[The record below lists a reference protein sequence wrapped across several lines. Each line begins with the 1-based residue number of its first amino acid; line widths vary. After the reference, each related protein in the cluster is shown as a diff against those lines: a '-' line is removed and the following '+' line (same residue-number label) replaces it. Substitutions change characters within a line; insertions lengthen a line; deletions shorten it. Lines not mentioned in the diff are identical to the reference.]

1 MKSHVADWKTRVYC
15 ARIVAENGTIVRLA
29 AYPTDLAMSNGVVYP
44 SESGYE
50 FSGLDATDSMSPS
63 SVDLTGILNHGIS
76 REQLVTGVFD
86 NARCYVFA
94 TSWKAPI
101 EDEEP
106 FGLLTLGK
114 TTLTDNAYKA
124 EMMSLVDALNQSVGS
139 TFTAQCPYTLFDR
152 TLDGRIIAS
161 TRSRCTGPSSAPDG
175 PDINTYKVSGAV
187 TSVTNQYTFTD
198 TSRTEADDWF
208 TAGQVMFIT
217 GANAGLKPIQIK
229 QSTSAGVI
237 TTHEPFAHAIAPT
250 DQYLMIPGCRKRRTE
265 DCVAKFNNG
274 KNFGGQP
281 DMPTAS
287 QSGAVGRGA

>member
-15 ARIVAENGTIVRLA
+15 ARIEAENGTVVRLS
-29 AYPTDLAMSNGVVYP
+29 AYPTDLVMSNGTVY
-44 SESGYE
+44 STESGYE
-50 FSGLDATDSMSPS
+50 FSGMDATDSMSPS
-63 SVDLTGILNHGIS
+63 SVDLAGILDHGIT

-106 FGLLTLGK
+106 IGLLTLGK
-114 TTLTDNAYKA
+114 TTLMDNAYKA
-124 EMMSLVDALNQSVGS
+124 EMMGIEDALNQTVGS
-139 TFTAQCPYTLFDR
+139 VFSAQCPYTLFDQ
-152 TLDGRIIAS
+152 TLDGRVIAS
-161 TRSRCTGPSSAPDG
+161 TMSRCTGPRSAPDG
-175 PDINTYKVSGAV
+175 PNINTYKVSGTV
-187 TSVTNQYTFTD
+187 TGVTNQYTFTD
-198 TSRTEADDWF
+198 TARTEANDWF
-208 TAGQVMFIT
+208 TAGQVMFVT
-217 GANAGLKPIQIK
+217 GANAGLNPIQIK

-237 TTHEPFAHAIAPT
+237 TMHEPFPHAIATT
-250 DQYLMIPGCRKRRTE
+250 DQYVMIPGCRKRRTE
-265 DCVAKFNNG
+265 DCVAKFANG

>member
-86 NARCYVFA
+86 NARCYIFA

-106 FGLLTLGK
+106 LGVMILGK
-114 TTLTDNAYKA
+114 TTLTDDAYKA
-124 EMMSLVDALNQSVGS
+124 EMMSIVDALNQSVGAI
-139 TFTAQCPYTLFDR
+139 FTAQCPYTLFDQ
-152 TLDGRIIAS
+152 TLDGRIIA
-161 TRSRCTGPSSAPDG
+161 TDRSRCTGQRSAPDG
-175 PDINTYKVSGAV
+175 PNINAYKVSGAI
-187 TSVTNQYTFTD
+187 TSVTSQYTFAD
-198 TSRTEADDWF
+198 SSRSEADDWF
-208 TAGQVMFIT
+208 TAGQVMFT
-217 GANAGLKPIQIK
+217 SGQNAGLKPIQIK
-229 QSTSAGVI
+229 SFAGGVI
-237 TTHEPFAHAIAPT
+237 TTHEPFPRAIAPGDT
-250 DQYLMIPGCRKRRTE
+250 YVMIPGCRKRRTE
-265 DCVAKFNNG
+265 DCVGKYGNG
-274 KNFGGQP
+274 PNFGGQP
-281 DMPTAS
+281 DMPTSS

>member
-63 SVDLTGILNHGIS
+63 SVDLTGIMNHGIS

-86 NARCYVFA
+86 NARCYIFA

-106 FGLLTLGK
+106 LGVMILGK
-114 TTLTDNAYKA
+114 TTLTDDAYKA
-124 EMMSLVDALNQSVGS
+124 EMMSIVDALNQSVGAV
-139 TFTAQCPYTLFDR
+139 FTAQCPYTLFDQ

-161 TRSRCTGPSSAPDG
+161 TRSRCTGPRSNPDG
-175 PDINTYKVSGAV
+175 PDINDYKVSGSVTGV
-187 TSVTNQYTFTD
+187 TSQYTFTD
-198 TSRTEADDWF
+198 SSRAEADDWF
-208 TAGQVMFIT
+208 TAGQVMFTT
-217 GANAGLKPIQIK
+217 GLNAGLKPQQIK
-229 QSTSAGVI
+229 SSTSAGVI
-237 TTHEPFAHAIAPT
+237 TTHEPFPYAIAPGDT
-250 DQYLMIPGCRKRRTE
+250 YVMIPGCRKRRTE
-265 DCVAKFNNG
+265 DCVGKYGNG
-274 KNFGGQP
+274 PNFGGQP
-281 DMPTAS
+281 DMPTSS

>member
-1 MKSHVADWKTRVYC
+1 MKPHVADWKTRVYC

-29 AYPTDLAMSNGVVYP
+29 AYPTDLVMNNGTVY
-44 SESGYE
+44 STESGYE

-86 NARCYVFA
+86 NARCYIFA

-106 FGLLTLGK
+106 LGVMILGK
-114 TTLTDNAYKA
+114 TTLTDDAYRA
-124 EMMSLVDALNQSVGS
+124 EMMSIVDALNQSVGAV
-139 TFTAQCPYTLFDR
+139 FTAQCPYTLFDQ

-161 TRSRCTGPSSAPDG
+161 TRSRCTGPRSNPDG
-175 PDINTYKVSGAV
+175 PDINDYKVSGSVTGV
-187 TSVTNQYTFTD
+187 TSQYTFTD
-198 TSRTEADDWF
+198 SSRAEADDWF

>member
-15 ARIVAENGTIVRLA
+15 ARIEAESGTIVRLS
-29 AYPTDLAMSNGVVYP
+29 AYPTDLVMSNGVVYP
-44 SESGYE
+44 CESGYE
-50 FSGLDATDSMSPS
+50 FSGIDATDNMSPS

-94 TSWKAPI
+94 TSWKTPI

-106 FGLLTLGK
+106 LGLMILGK
-114 TTLTDNAYKA
+114 TELNDDSYAT
-124 EMMSLVDALNQSVGS
+124 EMMGIVDALNQTVGS
-139 TFTAQCPYTLFDR
+139 SYTPQCPYTLFDQ
-152 TLDGRIIAS
+152 TIDGRIIAS
-161 TRSRCTGPSSAPDG
+161 TSSRCTGPASAPDG

-187 TSVTNQYTFTD
+187 TGVTNQYTFTD
-198 TSRTEADDWF
+198 TARTEANDWF
-208 TAGQVMFIT
+208 TAGQVMFFT
-217 GANAGLKPIQIK
+217 GLNAGLKPIQIK

-237 TTHEPFAHAIAPT
+237 TTHEPFPHEIAPT
-250 DQYLMIPGCRKRRTE
+250 DQYVMIPGCRKRRTE

>member
-15 ARIVAENGTIVRLA
+15 ARIEAENGTVVRLA
-29 AYPTDLAMSNGVVYP
+29 AYPTDLVMSNGVVYP
-44 SESGYE
+44 TESGYE
-50 FSGLDATDSMSPS
+50 FSGVDATDSMSPS
-63 SVDLTGILNHGIS
+63 SVDLTGILNHGIT
-76 REQLVTGVFD
+76 REQLATGVFD

-106 FGLLTLGK
+106 LGLLTLGK
-114 TTLTDNAYKA
+114 TTLTDDAYKA

-139 TFTAQCPYTLFDR
+139 TFTAQCPYTLFDQ
-152 TLDGRIIAS
+152 TLDGRVIPS
-161 TRSRCTGPSSAPDG
+161 TMSRCTGPRSAPDG
-175 PDINTYKVSGAV
+175 PNINTYKVSGTV
-187 TSVTNQYTFTD
+187 TGVTNQYTFTD
-198 TSRTEADDWF
+198 TARTEANDWF

-237 TTHEPFAHAIAPT
+237 TTHEPFPHAIAPT
-250 DQYLMIPGCRKRRTE
+250 DQYVMIPGCRKRLME
-265 DCVAKFNNG
+265 DCVGKYGNG
-274 KNFGGQP
+274 KNNGSQP
-281 DMPTAS
+281 HMPTAS

>member
-15 ARIVAENGTIVRLA
+15 ARIEAENGTIVRLA
-29 AYPTDLAMSNGVVYP
+29 AYPIDLVMSNGAVYP
-44 SESGYE
+44 TESGYE
-50 FSGLDATDSMSPS
+50 FSGVDSTDSMSPS
-63 SVDLTGILNHGIS
+63 SVDLTGILDHGIT
-76 REQLVTGVFD
+76 REQLATGVFD

-94 TSWKAPI
+94 TSWKAPV

-106 FGLLTLGK
+106 LGVMILGK

-139 TFTAQCPYTLFDR
+139 TFTAQCPYTLFDQ

-161 TRSRCTGPSSAPDG
+161 TRSRCTGPRSAPDG
-175 PDINTYKVSGAV
+175 PNINTYKVSGTV
-187 TSVTNQYTFTD
+187 TAVTNQYTFTD
-198 TSRTEADDWF
+198 TARTEANDWF

-237 TTHEPFAHAIAPT
+237 TTHEPFPHAVAPT
-250 DQYLMIPGCRKRRTE
+250 DQYVMIPGCRKRLME
-265 DCVAKFNNG
+265 DCVGKYGNG
-274 KNFGGQP
+274 KNNGSQP
-281 DMPTAS
+281 HMPTAS

>member
-15 ARIVAENGTIVRLA
+15 ARIEAENGTVVRLA
-29 AYPTDLAMSNGVVYP
+29 AYPTDLVMSNGIVYP
-44 SESGYE
+44 TESGYE
-50 FSGLDATDSMSPS
+50 FSGIDATDSMSPS

-86 NARCYVFA
+86 NARCYIFA

-106 FGLLTLGK
+106 LGVMILGK
-114 TTLTDNAYKA
+114 TTLTDDAYKA

-152 TLDGRIIAS
+152 TLDDRIIAS
-161 TRSRCTGPSSAPDG
+161 TMSRCTGPSSAPDG
-175 PDINTYKVSGAV
+175 PNINTYKVSGTV
-187 TSVTNQYTFTD
+187 TGVTNQYTFTD
-198 TSRTEADDWF
+198 TARTEANDWF
-208 TAGQVMFIT
+208 TAGQVMFVT

-237 TTHEPFAHAIAPT
+237 TTHEPFPHAIATT
-250 DQYLMIPGCRKRRTE
+250 DQYVMIPGCRKRLME
-265 DCVAKFNNG
+265 DCVGKYGNG
-274 KNFGGQP
+274 KNNGSQP
-281 DMPTAS
+281 HMPTAS

>member
-94 TSWKAPI
+94 TSWKTPI

-106 FGLLTLGK
+106 LGLMILGK
-114 TTLTDNAYKA
+114 TELNDDSYAT
-124 EMMSLVDALNQSVGS
+124 EMMGIVDALNQTVGS
-139 TFTAQCPYTLFDR
+139 SYTAQCPYTVFDQ
-152 TLDGRIIAS
+152 TVDGRTIAS
-161 TRSRCTGPSSAPDG
+161 TRSRCTGPRSAPDG
-175 PDINTYKVSGAV
+175 PDINTYKVSGTVTGV
-187 TSVTNQYTFTD
+187 TSQYSFTD
-198 TSRTEADDWF
+198 TSRTEANDWF
-208 TAGQVMFIT
+208 TAGQVMFTT

-237 TTHEPFAHAIAPT
+237 TTHEPFPRAIAPT
-250 DQYLMIPGCRKRRTE
+250 DQYVMIPGCRKRRTE

>member
-63 SVDLTGILNHGIS
+63 SVDLTGIMNHGIS

-86 NARCYVFA
+86 NARCYIFA

-106 FGLLTLGK
+106 LGVMILGK
-114 TTLTDNAYKA
+114 TTLTDDAYKA
-124 EMMSLVDALNQSVGS
+124 EMMSIVDALNQSVGAV
-139 TFTAQCPYTLFDR
+139 FTAQCPYTLFDQ

-161 TRSRCTGPSSAPDG
+161 TRSRCTGPRSNPDG
-175 PDINTYKVSGAV
+175 PDINDYKVSGSVTGV
-187 TSVTNQYTFTD
+187 TSQYTFTD
-198 TSRTEADDWF
+198 SSRAEADDWF
-208 TAGQVMFIT
+208 TAGQVMFTT
-217 GANAGLKPIQIK
+217 GLNAGLKPQQIK
-229 QSTSAGVI
+229 SSTAAGVI
-237 TTHEPFAHAIAPT
+237 TTHEPFPHAIAET
-250 DQYLMIPGCRKRRTE
+250 DQYVMIPGCRKRRTE
-265 DCVAKFNNG
+265 DCVAKFSNG

>member
-63 SVDLTGILNHGIS
+63 SVDLTGILNHGIT
-76 REQLVTGVFD
+76 REQLATGVFD

-106 FGLLTLGK
+106 LGLLTLGK

-152 TLDGRIIAS
+152 TLDDRIIAS
-161 TRSRCTGPSSAPDG
+161 TMSRCTGPKSAPDG
-175 PDINTYKVSGAV
+175 PDINTYKVSGTV
-187 TSVTNQYTFTD
+187 TGVTNQYTFTD
-198 TSRTEADDWF
+198 TARTEANDWF
-208 TAGQVMFIT
+208 TAGQVMFVT

-237 TTHEPFAHAIAPT
+237 TTHEPFPHAIAPS
-250 DQYLMIPGCRKRRTE
+250 DQYVMIPGCRKRRTE

>member
-15 ARIVAENGTIVRLA
+15 ARIEAENGTVVRLA

-94 TSWKAPI
+94 TSWKTPI

-106 FGLLTLGK
+106 LGLMILGK
-114 TTLTDNAYKA
+114 TELNDDSYTT
-124 EMMSLVDALNQSVGS
+124 EMMDIVDALNQTVGS
-139 TFTAQCPYTLFDR
+139 SYTPQCPYTLFDQ
-152 TLDGRIIAS
+152 TVDGRIIAS